1 MRRTRFPTVM
11 TAPMTDIYDI
21 VFTWCV
27 GVITGFIVSIPVGP
41 INVTI
46 INEGARRGFR
56 WGVLIGLGAVLMEMI
71 YCAFSFAGFSRLFE
85 NRIIRAIT
93 ELASFLVM
101 LILGWKYMIAKT
113 VPEHNLLEERI
124 EDKLHPSSAFMIG
137 FVRVLANPAVLLFW
151 IAMAATF
158 IGHGWVEANWP
169 SKMTCVAGV
178 GAGAFLWFLLLSYAV
193 SRGHQKFS
201 TRTLLRMSRVS
212 GLFLLLVA
220 AGIGF
225 RIVVLV
231 ARSKNAA

>member
-1 MRRTRFPTVM
+1 M
-11 TAPMTDIYDI
+11 TGTMDEIYDI
-21 VFTWCV
+21 LFTWCV
-27 GVITGFIVSIPVGP
+27 GLITGFIVSIPVGP

-71 YCAFSFAGFSRLFE
+71 YCAFGFAGFSQLFE
-85 NRIIRAIT
+85 NRIIRAIA
-93 ELASFLVM
+93 ELASFIVM
-101 LILGWKYMIAKT
+101 LVLGWKYLLAKT
-113 VPEHNLLEERI
+113 VPDHNRLEERI
-124 EDKLHPSSAFMIG
+124 EEKLHPHSAFMIG
-137 FVRVLANPAVLLFW
+137 FIRVLVNPAVLLFW

-158 IGHGWVEANWP
+158 ISHGWVTTTWP

-201 TRTLLRMSRVS
+201 TKTLLRMSRVS

-220 AGIGF
+220 TGIGF
-225 RIVVLV
+225 KIVIMV